1 MTNLWGVLLQTCS
14 VSPGGRTASGAEK
27 GMEADPFPTLAVCFV
42 GNFGGPNFISGYYD
56 RKVPAFCPSLFWV
69 ETLKLWLR
77 GTCPPPIRLLRDDTG
92 DSPYS
97 MDCWPSIQRDRL
109 AVPSLQLRGG
119 GVMLLR
125 YLLAYL
131 RLRCCLRLGHPASL
145 EVQRTVHEIGKR
157 YALRV
162 CRVVVLPGLSSP
174 LVFGVLR
181 PVMVLPEGTVDEA
194 VLLHELLHIK
204 YWDALQ
210 NSVWCICRALH
221 WCNPWF
227 AWPLTVRNW
236 IWNPSV
242 TSGCWSGW
250 REARRAY
257 GYTLLLW
264 PMAAILAF
272 RGPLPWPTAAEISAG
287 ALR

>member
-14 VSPGGRTASGAEK
+14 VSLVAGLLLGLKRVWKQTLSPRWQSALWGI
-27 GMEADPFPTLAVCFV
+27 LAVRILFPV
-42 GNFGGPNFISGYYD
+42 TMTGKFLLLPL
-56 RKVPAFCPSLFWV
+56 PFWV
-69 ETLKLWLR
+69 ETLKTVVEGHLSSSYTSFYEMTQVTAPIPWIAGLPSSVTDWLF
-77 GTCPPPIRLLRDDTG
+77 LL
-92 DSPYS
+92 YS
-97 MDCWPSIQRDRL
+97 FG
-109 AVPSLQLRGG
+109 V

-131 RLRCCLRLGHPASL
+131 RLRCCLRLGHPAPL

-194 VLLHELLHIK
+194 MLLHIG
-204 YWDALQ
+204 A
-210 NSVWCICRALH
+210 I
-221 WCNPWF
+221 PWF
-227 AWPLTVRNW
+227 SWLLTVRNW

-250 REARRAY
+250 RGKRGGLTGIRFW
-257 GYTLLLW
+257 LW

>member
-14 VSPGGRTASGAEK
+14 VSLVAGLLLGLKRVWKQTLSPRWQSALWGI
-27 GMEADPFPTLAVCFV
+27 LAVRILFPV
-42 GNFGGPNFISGYYD
+42 TMTGKFLLLPL
-56 RKVPAFCPSLFWV
+56 PFWV
-69 ETLKLWLR
+69 ETLKTVVEGHLSSSYTSFYEMTQVTAPIPWIAGLPSSVTDWLF
-77 GTCPPPIRLLRDDTG
+77 LL
-92 DSPYS
+92 YS
-97 MDCWPSIQRDRL
+97 FG
-109 AVPSLQLRGG
+109 V

-131 RLRCCLRLGHPASL
+131 RLRCCLRLGHPAPL

-194 VLLHELLHIK
+194 MLLHELLHIK

-221 WCNPWF
+221 WCNPLVLL
-227 AWPLTVRNW
+227 AIDRAELDMESLCDQRVLERLE
-236 IWNPSV
+236 
-242 TSGCWSGW
+242 G
-250 REARRAY
+250 EARRAY
-257 GYTLLLW
+257 GYTLFLHSGDHFHGRRQ
-264 PMAAILAF
+264 PKYRPAH
-272 RGPLPWPTAAEISAG
+272 
-287 ALR
+287 

>member
-1 MTNLWGVLLQTCS
+1 MTQVTAPIPWIAGLPSSVTDWLFLLYSFGV
-14 VSPGGRTASGAEK
+14 
-27 GMEADPFPTLAVCFV
+27 
-42 GNFGGPNFISGYYD
+42 
-56 RKVPAFCPSLFWV
+56 
-69 ETLKLWLR
+69 
-77 GTCPPPIRLLRDDTG
+77 
-92 DSPYS
+92 
-97 MDCWPSIQRDRL
+97 
-109 AVPSLQLRGG
+109 

-204 YWDALQ
+204 MRCKIAFGAFAGL
-210 NSVWCICRALH
+210 CIGAI
-221 WCNPWF
+221 PWF

-250 REARRAY
+250 RGKRGGLTGIRFW
-257 GYTLLLW
+257 LW

-272 RGPLPWPTAAEISAG
+272 RGPLPWPTAAEISAD